1 LGADINYGGRV
12 TNDKDKL
19 LIKEIIQTYICPQA
33 LSKSYKYSA
42 SGIYYAPD
50 ADTQS
55 SILEYIASLPLT
67 PSPEAFGMHD
77 NAEITNAQ
85 NETRIILADVLSIQ
99 PRENSGGGKSREEM
113 IEEIAIFI

>member
-1 LGADINYGGRV
+1 MGADINYGGRV

-19 LIKEIIQTYICPQA
+19 LIKEIIGTYICAEA
-33 LSKSYKYSA
+33 LTETYKYSA
-42 SGIYYAPD
+42 SGIYFAPD
-50 ADTQS
+50 ADSQFG
-55 SILEYIASLPLT
+55 ILEYIQNLPLT
-67 PSPEAFGMHD
+67 PTPEAFGMHD

-85 NETRIILADVLSIQ
+85 NETRILLADVLSIQ